1 MDLDTLIR
9 KAKEKDPD
17 ALDTIYRTYYPQ
29 MVGICMNIIREDRAT
44 VDDLVHDAFILAFVS
59 IGNLRD
65 NSKINEWLTSI
76 VRNVSLKHIEQRER
90 VHTLPISSI
99 KEEDAVFVDSASSV
113 RGRRNRNLISLSK
126 PSTPSLTLCSAI
138 CLPSSSHLGRRLS
151 NYHTPWL
158 RLRPSRHSPS
168 KLGSALAAPSV
179 LDATAAIGGEGDD
192 GRHPCRVSLGSISL
206 SARNR
211 PDALGRSQERRL
223 VGFGIAIVG
232 FRHRGGR

>member
-1 MDLDTLIR
+1 MQ
-9 KAKEKDPD
+9 P
-17 ALDTIYRTYYPQ
+17 RTR
-29 MVGICMNIIREDRAT
+29 IT
-44 VDDLVHDAFILAFVS
+44 
-59 IGNLRD
+59 
-65 NSKINEWLTSI
+65 
-76 VRNVSLKHIEQRER
+76 
-90 VHTLPISSI
+90 
-99 KEEDAVFVDSASSV
+99 
-113 RGRRNRNLISLSK
+113 
-126 PSTPSLTLCSAI
+126 CS
-138 CLPSSSHLGRRLS
+138 PSSSRNTS
-151 NYHTPWL
+151 WL

-179 LDATAAIGGEGDD
+179 LDATVAIGGEGDD